1 MDTMK
6 INEQNETLINEIE
19 NLETR
24 IRKEILSNDR
34 SEFAEE
40 NVE

>member
-1 MDTMK
+1 MK

>member
-1 MDTMK
+1 MK
-6 INEQNETLINEIE
+6 INQQNETLINEID

-24 IRKEILSNDR
+24 IREEILSNDQ